1 MSAHSSGVAFSLR
14 SRSLACGR
22 LRSPAVACGR
32 LRSPAVACLRTQ
44 WRPKAAISPRFGWT
58 GDFCALRCAC
68 VGCLGCF
75 GDCEKRRAVL
85 FVLQDVFGALLGIFT
100 PRKNPRESKRESTRI
115 PGENPAIRVATARN
129 PENPRPKSTSEMLSS
144 FTAAVFW
151 HRTNPPFYCKHA
163 ISRSRVKL
171 AL

>member
-44 WRPKAAISPRFGWT
+44 WRQKAAISPRFGWT
-58 GDFCALRCAC
+58 GDFCGVRSAC
-68 VGCLGCF
+68 VGCLGCL

-85 FVLQDVFGALLGIFT
+85 FVLQDVFGPLLGIFT
-100 PRKNPRESKRESTRI
+100 LIYRYMYVMSPYRAHKSMLARGAPAGRCGHLRCLLAP
-115 PGENPAIRVATARN
+115 PGCRVELGRRWAGLGWSN
-129 PENPRPKSTSEMLSS
+129 STSIDRGR
-144 FTAAVFW
+144 AR
-151 HRTNPPFYCKHA
+151 RTGT
-163 ISRSRVKL
+163 R
-171 AL
+171 